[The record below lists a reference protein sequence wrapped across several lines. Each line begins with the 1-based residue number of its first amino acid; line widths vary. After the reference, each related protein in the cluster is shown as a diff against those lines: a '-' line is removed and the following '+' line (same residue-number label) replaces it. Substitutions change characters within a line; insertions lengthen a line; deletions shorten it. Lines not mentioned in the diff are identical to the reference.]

1 MIADTLL
8 IQKSS
13 VYCYGFLNFI
23 GKEKIYCWGKPKL
36 NCEYT
41 SSTIQTLHI

>member
-1 MIADTLL
+1 MSKTELQSVSIKIVMIADTLL

-23 GKEKIYCWGKPKL
+23 GKEKIYC
-36 NCEYT
+36 
-41 SSTIQTLHI
+41 